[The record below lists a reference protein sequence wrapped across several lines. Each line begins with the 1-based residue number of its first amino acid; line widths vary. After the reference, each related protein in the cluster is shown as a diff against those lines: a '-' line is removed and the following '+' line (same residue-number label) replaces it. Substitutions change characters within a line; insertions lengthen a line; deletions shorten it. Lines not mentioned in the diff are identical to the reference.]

1 MGESRHAVR
10 FPRARVYRALL
21 VPLIALSICTGGLLV
36 LRADSRPV
44 RYVINVPGDRLPAQ
58 LSEAVEQS
66 GGRLVRRLPQIGV
79 AIALSSNPGFVRALA
94 TMPGLTIESVG
105 RVAVDQ
111 IPPTISGN
119 ALDGPTAADD
129 LYNSGKLWGVNRVR
143 ADLAW
148 SAGFTGSH
156 RTVVAVID
164 SGIAWNHP
172 DLQPNVV
179 FATCITSSPPCIPYP
194 WFSDH
199 GTHVAGTIAGAFGG
213 GSVIG
218 VGPHLALASYNI
230 FEFIPDCGF
239 CSYVDSRWAAM
250 MDAARRG
257 SAVINVSLGH
267 TRMLGGRGSNDVAA
281 HIAAEKK
288 VANYV
293 SRANTVTISSAGNSS
308 LNLVGPIVHLPGDIP
323 ALVNVA
329 ATIIRPLPVY
339 PQAGAF
345 DAPAFYSNFGAPI
358 TIGAPGG
365 DLGPDDPG
373 TADPIE
379 YMVIS
384 TGVSPDSDC
393 ALTASCPVFYDWKI
407 GTSMAAAHVT
417 GTAGLIRDANP
428 SLTARQVTALLKRTA
443 DKSGSRQLF
452 GHGVVD
458 AFAALQT
465 AVKP

>member
-1 MGESRHAVR
+1 MAESHHTVR
-10 FPRARVYRALL
+10 FPRAPIYRLL
-21 VPLIALSICTGGLLV
+21 VPVIALSIGTGVLPV

-44 RYVINVPGDRLPAQ
+44 RYVINVPGQGLPAE
-58 LSEAVEQS
+58 LSEAVAQS
-66 GGRLVRRLPQIGV
+66 GGRLVRPLPQIGV
-79 AIALSSNPGFVRALA
+79 AIAVSSNPGFARALA
-94 TMPGLTIESVG
+94 TVPGLTIESVG

-111 IPPTISGN
+111 APSTISGN
-119 ALDGPTAADD
+119 AVDGPTAADD
-129 LYNSGKLWGVNRVR
+129 LYNSGQLWGVNRVR

-172 DLQPNVV
+172 DLKPNVV
-179 FATCITSSPPCIPYP
+179 FATCITSSSPCIAYP

-250 MDAARRG
+250 TDAARRG
-257 SAVINVSLGH
+257 FAVINVSLGH

-293 SRANTVTISSAGNSS
+293 SRANTVMISSAGNSN
-308 LNLVGPIVHLPGDIP
+308 LNLAGPIVHLPGDIP

-329 ATIIRPLPVY
+329 ATVIRPLPVY
-339 PQAGAF
+339 PQAGVF

-373 TADPIE
+373 TADPIQ
-379 YMVIS
+379 YTVLS

-393 ALTASCPVFYDWKI
+393 ALTASCPVFYDWKF
-407 GTSMAAAHVT
+407 GTSMAAAHVA

-458 AFAALQT
+458 AFAALQS
-465 AVKP
+465 AVKH